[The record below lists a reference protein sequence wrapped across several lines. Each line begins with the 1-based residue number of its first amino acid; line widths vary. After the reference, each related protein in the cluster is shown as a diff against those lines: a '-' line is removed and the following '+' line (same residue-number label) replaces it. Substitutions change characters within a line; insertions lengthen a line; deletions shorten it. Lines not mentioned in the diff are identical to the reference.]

1 MMCCDSTKFPF
12 PNKRIAAKFAKM
24 FALELGF
31 RAHLYPC
38 PYCGEVHMTTHFSRK
53 PRSARSRKQIA
64 LAAGGVE

>member
-1 MMCCDSTKFPF
+1 
-12 PNKRIAAKFAKM
+12 M